1 LIPES
6 TIGKTAAGITGALA
20 LGPRY
25 SKELLKENL
34 KNMSP
39 GKAFVRSL
47 TPGAAYR
54 VGAPLLFASQ
64 ATKGLSDATDLT
76 PLQASTATSLNMLN
90 AGRMYDTAFPGND
103 WRGKPKPPKPTSLV
117 DDAIKG
123 TKGALSH
130 VAKTGKGLATQAKFS
145 TMSAKLRDQAIKTAA
160 KSASAK
166 GGVAAAV
173 AAKTVKPVRFANLAG
188 SLFGGGVK
196 AGAGATASTAA
207 KAASMATGGA
217 RALGSGLK
225 GSLAGTMKFMAAPTL
240 GANLVLMGA
249 DKLGALA
256 ALPGVSREQSSKYTS
271 EFVDGG
277 IPYVPNLDPITA
289 TARGLGAE
297 ERLEQINIDRG
308 LHGDSA
314 YDKGAFVADQ
324 VTTHLGG
331 DDPNL
336 VQEAVGGLAG
346 AAVTGVEVGTDAAK
360 AVGGAALDV
369 AEGTAKKAKKAAKWL
384 GGLW

>member
-1 LIPES
+1 
-6 TIGKTAAGITGALA
+6 
-20 LGPRY
+20 
-25 SKELLKENL
+25 
-34 KNMSP
+34 
-39 GKAFVRSL
+39 
-47 TPGAAYR
+47 
-54 VGAPLLFASQ
+54 
-64 ATKGLSDATDLT
+64 
-76 PLQASTATSLNMLN
+76 
-90 AGRMYDTAFPGND
+90 
-103 WRGKPKPPKPTSLV
+103 
-117 DDAIKG
+117 
-123 TKGALSH
+123 
-130 VAKTGKGLATQAKFS
+130 
-145 TMSAKLRDQAIKTAA
+145 
-160 KSASAK
+160 
-166 GGVAAAV
+166 
-173 AAKTVKPVRFANLAG
+173 
-188 SLFGGGVK
+188 
-196 AGAGATASTAA
+196 
-207 KAASMATGGA
+207 
-217 RALGSGLK
+217 
-225 GSLAGTMKFMAAPTL
+225 MKFMAAPTL